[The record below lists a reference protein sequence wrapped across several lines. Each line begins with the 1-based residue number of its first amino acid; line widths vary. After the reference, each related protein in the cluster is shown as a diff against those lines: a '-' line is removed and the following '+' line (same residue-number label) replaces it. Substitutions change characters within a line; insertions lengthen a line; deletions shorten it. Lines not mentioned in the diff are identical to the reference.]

1 MEKSNEFK
9 PEKLWESLKDNVIK
23 NLKLSNER
31 KIGSN
36 FATTTIWDDLNH
48 KYLLFLDKDGSQ
60 MEKELLEK
68 LPKKGINLTHS
79 QKIDNLNKILSS
91 KSLKDISYQS
101 LLSKLR
107 GQASNEM
114 IYLFGLTNLKINL
127 DEDFKINERLQIG
140 NSSYS
145 QDNPIFDDFVLQSD
159 FFAKENN
166 YILVKVDGP
175 DDNETARKA
184 ENEANILVNI
194 LNCLFCDIAEPI
206 GLMTKI
212 DKNSESSVFFYLK
225 KNSSGWSESSTV
237 RPGKLLPYTVLDKS
251 KLKTVKI
258 LYENKNAKC
267 SKLIFAMNW
276 LGKSIKE
283 TDYGSAFLEVVI
295 GLECIAEKQSKGM
308 VSPSINYQISNFVAM
323 ILGKDVAERQLLI
336 KQLKKVYDKRS
347 LIVHDGKDS
356 ITYEDYKN
364 IFILIRRLIHTI
376 IYTSPFKDIDDLNS
390 WVEEKLL
397 S

>member
-36 FATTTIWDDLNH
+36 FATTTIWDGLNH

-308 VSPSINYQISNFVAM
+308 VSPSIKGKMFQKGNY
-323 ILGKDVAERQLLI
+323 
-336 KQLKKVYDKRS
+336 
-347 LIVHDGKDS
+347 
-356 ITYEDYKN
+356 
-364 IFILIRRLIHTI
+364 
-376 IYTSPFKDIDDLNS
+376 
-390 WVEEKLL
+390 
-397 S
+397 

>member
-1 MEKSNEFK
+1 MEKLDKFN
-9 PEKLWESLKDNVIK
+9 PEKLWELLKDNVIR
-23 NLKLSNER
+23 NLKLANER
-31 KIGSN
+31 RIESDSS
-36 FATTTIWDDLNH
+36 TTTIWDSLNH
-48 KYLLFLDKDGSQ
+48 KYLLFLDKDGNQ
-60 MEKELLEK
+60 IEKELLEK
-68 LPKKGINLTHS
+68 LPKKGINLTYN
-79 QKIDNLNKILSS
+79 QKINNLNKVLSRQP
-91 KSLKDISYQS
+91 LKDISYQS
-101 LLSKLR
+101 LLSNLR
-107 GQASNEM
+107 RQSSNEM
-114 IYLFGLTNLKINL
+114 IYLFGLTNLKFNL
-127 DEDFKINERLQIG
+127 DEDFKINDRLQIG
-140 NSSYS
+140 NSSCD
-145 QDNPIFDDFVLQSD
+145 QDNTIFDDFILQSD

-166 YILVKVDGP
+166 YILVKVKGP

-184 ENEANILVNI
+184 ENEANVLVNV

-212 DKNSESSVFFYLK
+212 GKNSESSVFFYLK
-225 KNSSGWSESSTV
+225 KNSNGWSESSNI
-237 RPGKLLPYTVLDKS
+237 RPGKLLPYAVLNKS
-251 KLKTVKI
+251 KLKTVKT
-258 LYENKNAKC
+258 LYESKSSKC

-323 ILGKDVAERQLLI
+323 ILEKDVTERQSLI
-336 KQLKKVYDKRS
+336 KRLKKVYDKRS

>member
-1 MEKSNEFK
+1 MEKLDKFN
-9 PEKLWESLKDNVIK
+9 PEKLWELLKDNVIR
-23 NLKLSNER
+23 NLKLANER
-31 KIGSN
+31 RIESDSS
-36 FATTTIWDDLNH
+36 TTTIWDSLNH
-48 KYLLFLDKDGSQ
+48 KYLLFLDKDGNQ
-60 MEKELLEK
+60 IEKELLEK
-68 LPKKGINLTHS
+68 LPKKGINLTYN
-79 QKIDNLNKILSS
+79 QKINNLNKVLSRQP
-91 KSLKDISYQS
+91 LKDISYQS
-101 LLSKLR
+101 LLSNLR
-107 GQASNEM
+107 RQSSNEM
-114 IYLFGLTNLKINL
+114 IYLFGLTNLKFNL
-127 DEDFKINERLQIG
+127 DEDFKINDRLQIG
-140 NSSYS
+140 NSSCD
-145 QDNPIFDDFVLQSD
+145 QDNTIFDDFILQSD

-166 YILVKVDGP
+166 YILVKVKGP

-184 ENEANILVNI
+184 ENEANVLVNV

-212 DKNSESSVFFYLK
+212 GKNSESSVFFYLK
-225 KNSSGWSESSTV
+225 KNSNGWSESRNI
-237 RPGKLLPYTVLDKS
+237 RPGKLLPYAVLNKS
-251 KLKTVKI
+251 KLKTVKT
-258 LYENKNAKC
+258 LYESKSSKC

-323 ILGKDVAERQLLI
+323 ILEKDVTERQSLI
-336 KQLKKVYDKRS
+336 KRLKKVYDKRS

>member
-1 MEKSNEFK
+1 MEKLDKFN
-9 PEKLWESLKDNVIK
+9 PEKLWELLKDNVIR
-23 NLKLSNER
+23 NLKLANER
-31 KIGSN
+31 RIESDSS
-36 FATTTIWDDLNH
+36 TTTIWDSLNH
-48 KYLLFLDKDGSQ
+48 KYLLFLDKDGNQ
-60 MEKELLEK
+60 IEKELLEK
-68 LPKKGINLTHS
+68 LPKKGINLTYN
-79 QKIDNLNKILSS
+79 QKINNLNKVLSRQQ
-91 KSLKDISYQS
+91 LKDISYQS
-101 LLSKLR
+101 LLSNLR
-107 GQASNEM
+107 RQSSNEM
-114 IYLFGLTNLKINL
+114 IYLFGLTNLKFNL
-127 DEDFKINERLQIG
+127 DEDFKINDRLQIG
-140 NSSYS
+140 NSSCD
-145 QDNPIFDDFVLQSD
+145 QDNTIFDDFVLQSD

-166 YILVKVDGP
+166 YILVKVKGP

-184 ENEANILVNI
+184 ENEANVLVNV

-212 DKNSESSVFFYLK
+212 GKNSESSVFFYLK
-225 KNSSGWSESSTV
+225 KNSNGWSESSNI
-237 RPGKLLPYTVLDKS
+237 RPGKLLPYAVLNKS
-251 KLKTVKI
+251 KLKTVKT
-258 LYENKNAKC
+258 LYESKSSKC

-323 ILGKDVAERQLLI
+323 ILGKDVTERQSLI
-336 KQLKKVYDKRS
+336 KRLKKVYDKRS

>member
-1 MEKSNEFK
+1 MEKLDEFS
-9 PEKLWESLKDNVIK
+9 PEKLWELLKDNVIR
-23 NLKLSNER
+23 NLELANENRIESNR
-31 KIGSN
+31 FTS
-36 FATTTIWDDLNH
+36 TIWDILNN
-48 KYLLFLDKDGSQ
+48 KYSLVLDKDGYQ
-60 MEKELLEK
+60 IEEELLEK
-68 LPKKGINLTHS
+68 LPKKGINFTCS

-107 GQASNEM
+107 EQASNEM

-127 DEDFKINERLQIG
+127 DEDFKINDRLQIG

-166 YILVKVDGP
+166 YILIKVDGQ
-175 DDNETARKA
+175 DDDETARKA
-184 ENEANILVNI
+184 ENEANILVNV
-194 LNCLFCDIAEPI
+194 LNCLFCDMAEPI
-206 GLMTKI
+206 GFMTKI
-212 DKNSESSVFFYLK
+212 DKNSESSAFFYLK
-225 KNSSGWSESSTV
+225 KNSNGWSESSNT
-237 RPGKLLPYTVLDKS
+237 RPGKLLPHTVLDKS
-251 KLKTVKI
+251 KLKTVKT
-258 LYENKNAKC
+258 LYESNNSKC

-295 GLECIAEKQSKGM
+295 GLECIAEKQSKGI
-308 VSPSINYQISNFVAM
+308 VSPAINYQISNFVAM
-323 ILGKDVAERQLLI
+323 ILGKDIAERQSLI

-347 LIVHDGKDS
+347 LIVHDGKNS
-356 ITYEDYKN
+356 ITYEDYKD

-376 IYTSPFKDIDDLNS
+376 IYNSPFKDIDDLNS
-390 WVEEKLL
+390 WVEERLL

>member
-1 MEKSNEFK
+1 MEKLDKFN
-9 PEKLWESLKDNVIK
+9 PEKLWELLKDNVIR
-23 NLKLSNER
+23 NLKLANER
-31 KIGSN
+31 RIESDSS
-36 FATTTIWDDLNH
+36 TTTIWDSLNH
-48 KYLLFLDKDGSQ
+48 KYLLFLDKDGNQ
-60 MEKELLEK
+60 IEKELLEK
-68 LPKKGINLTHS
+68 LPKKGINLTYN
-79 QKIDNLNKILSS
+79 QKINNLNKVLSRQQ
-91 KSLKDISYQS
+91 LKDISYQS
-101 LLSKLR
+101 LLSNLR
-107 GQASNEM
+107 RQSSNEM
-114 IYLFGLTNLKINL
+114 IYLFGLTNLKFNL
-127 DEDFKINERLQIG
+127 DEDFKINDRLQIG
-140 NSSYS
+140 NSSCD
-145 QDNPIFDDFVLQSD
+145 QDNTIFDDFVLQSD

-166 YILVKVDGP
+166 YILVKVKGP

-184 ENEANILVNI
+184 ENEANVLVNV

-212 DKNSESSVFFYLK
+212 GKNSESSVFFYLK
-225 KNSSGWSESSTV
+225 KNSNGWSESRNI
-237 RPGKLLPYTVLDKS
+237 RPGKLLPYAVLNKS
-251 KLKTVKI
+251 KLKTVKT
-258 LYENKNAKC
+258 LYESKSSKC

-323 ILGKDVAERQLLI
+323 ILGKDVTERQSLI
-336 KQLKKVYDKRS
+336 KRLKKVYDKRS

>member
-1 MEKSNEFK
+1 M
-9 PEKLWESLKDNVIK
+9 
-23 NLKLSNER
+23 LSNLR
-31 KIGSN
+31 R
-36 FATTTIWDDLNH
+36 
-48 KYLLFLDKDGSQ
+48 
-60 MEKELLEK
+60 
-68 LPKKGINLTHS
+68 
-79 QKIDNLNKILSS
+79 
-91 KSLKDISYQS
+91 QS
-101 LLSKLR
+101 
-107 GQASNEM
+107 SNEM
-114 IYLFGLTNLKINL
+114 IYLFGLTNLKFNL
-127 DEDFKINERLQIG
+127 DEDFKINDRLQIG
-140 NSSYS
+140 NSSCD
-145 QDNPIFDDFVLQSD
+145 QDNTIFDDFVLQSD

-166 YILVKVDGP
+166 YILVKVKGP

-184 ENEANILVNI
+184 ENEANVLVNV

-212 DKNSESSVFFYLK
+212 GKNSESSVFFYLK
-225 KNSSGWSESSTV
+225 KNSNGWSESRNI
-237 RPGKLLPYTVLDKS
+237 RPGKLLPYAVLNKS
-251 KLKTVKI
+251 KLKTVKT
-258 LYENKNAKC
+258 LYESKSSKC

-323 ILGKDVAERQLLI
+323 ILGKDVTERQSLI
-336 KQLKKVYDKRS
+336 KRLKKVYDKRS

>member
-1 MEKSNEFK
+1 MEKLDKFN
-9 PEKLWESLKDNVIK
+9 PEKLWELLKDNVIR
-23 NLKLSNER
+23 NLKLANER
-31 KIGSN
+31 RIESDSS
-36 FATTTIWDDLNH
+36 TTTIWDSLNH
-48 KYLLFLDKDGSQ
+48 KYLLFLDKDGNQ
-60 MEKELLEK
+60 IEKELLEK
-68 LPKKGINLTHS
+68 LPKKEINLTYN
-79 QKIDNLNKILSS
+79 QKINNLNKVLSRQQ
-91 KSLKDISYQS
+91 LKDISYQS
-101 LLSKLR
+101 LLSNLR
-107 GQASNEM
+107 RQSSNEM
-114 IYLFGLTNLKINL
+114 IYLFGLTNLKFNL
-127 DEDFKINERLQIG
+127 DEDFKINDRLQIG
-140 NSSYS
+140 NSSCD
-145 QDNPIFDDFVLQSD
+145 QDNTIFDDFVLQSD

-166 YILVKVDGP
+166 YILVKVKGP

-184 ENEANILVNI
+184 ENEANVLVNV

-212 DKNSESSVFFYLK
+212 GKNRESSVFFYLK
-225 KNSSGWSESSTV
+225 KNSNGWSESSNI
-237 RPGKLLPYTVLDKS
+237 RPGKLLPYAVLNKS
-251 KLKTVKI
+251 KLKTVKT
-258 LYENKNAKC
+258 LYESKSSKC

-323 ILGKDVAERQLLI
+323 ILGKDVTERQSLI
-336 KQLKKVYDKRS
+336 KRLKKVYDKRS

>member
-1 MEKSNEFK
+1 MEKLDKFN
-9 PEKLWESLKDNVIK
+9 PEKLWELLKDNVIR
-23 NLKLSNER
+23 NLKLANER
-31 KIGSN
+31 RIESDSS
-36 FATTTIWDDLNH
+36 TTTIWDSLNH
-48 KYLLFLDKDGSQ
+48 KYLLFLDKDGNQ
-60 MEKELLEK
+60 IEKELLEK
-68 LPKKGINLTHS
+68 LPKKEINLTYN
-79 QKIDNLNKILSS
+79 QKINNLNKVLSRQQ
-91 KSLKDISYQS
+91 LKDISYQS
-101 LLSKLR
+101 LLSNLR
-107 GQASNEM
+107 RQSSNEM
-114 IYLFGLTNLKINL
+114 IYLFGLTNLKFNL
-127 DEDFKINERLQIG
+127 DEDFKINDRLQIG
-140 NSSYS
+140 NSSCD
-145 QDNPIFDDFVLQSD
+145 QDNTIFDDFVLQSD

-166 YILVKVDGP
+166 YILVKVKGP

-184 ENEANILVNI
+184 ENEANVLVNV

-212 DKNSESSVFFYLK
+212 GKNSESSVFFYLK
-225 KNSSGWSESSTV
+225 KNSNGWSESRNI
-237 RPGKLLPYTVLDKS
+237 RPGKLLPYAVLNKS
-251 KLKTVKI
+251 KLKTVKT
-258 LYENKNAKC
+258 LYESKSSKC

-323 ILGKDVAERQLLI
+323 ILGKDVTERQSLI
-336 KQLKKVYDKRS
+336 KRLKKVYDKRS

-356 ITYEDYKN
+356 ITYEDYRN